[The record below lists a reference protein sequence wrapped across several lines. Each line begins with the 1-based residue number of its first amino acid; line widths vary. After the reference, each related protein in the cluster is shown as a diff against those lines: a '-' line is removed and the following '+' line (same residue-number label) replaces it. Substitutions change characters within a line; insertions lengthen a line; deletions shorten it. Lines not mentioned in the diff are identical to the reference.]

1 MRVLRDSARVGLA
14 DTLRVAAQRW
24 EAQYKV
30 RRPLQIRSAA
40 PRALHDRLIIV
51 DGGHAYLVTQS
62 FKDLAERAHASLQR
76 VDQAAAEAKRDAYED
91 IWANSP
97 IL

>member
-1 MRVLRDSARVGLA
+1 MGGTV
-14 DTLRVAAQRW
+14 
-24 EAQYKV
+24 
-30 RRPLQIRSAA
+30 

-76 VDQAAAEAKRDAYED
+76 VDQVSAEAKRDAYED

-97 IL
+97 QL